1 MSMVDILRSLP
12 SRIQSGLLSGL
23 TYYLCSWYP
32 KSAQAKRIGLMYSGV
47 SLAGA
52 FGGLLA
58 YAIEKMNG
66 YDSLTG
72 SDRVRAELSS
82 ELGAFLGGLGL

>member
-1 MSMVDILRSLP
+1 
-12 SRIQSGLLSGL
+12 
-23 TYYLCSWYP
+23 
-32 KSAQAKRIGLMYSGV
+32 MYSGV

-66 YDSLTG
+66 YDSLIG
-72 SDRVRAELSS
+72 SDRVRTEFSP
-82 ELGAFLGGLGL
+82 ELGASPDGLGL

>member
-1 MSMVDILRSLP
+1 
-12 SRIQSGLLSGL
+12 
-23 TYYLCSWYP
+23 
-32 KSAQAKRIGLMYSGV
+32 MYSGV

-66 YDSLTG
+66 CAPSYKCGLLGRGLSFCQDWGLEG
-72 SDRVRAELSS
+72 VVLDRKLLAPSIIVL
-82 ELGAFLGGLGL
+82 

>member
-1 MSMVDILRSLP
+1 
-12 SRIQSGLLSGL
+12 
-23 TYYLCSWYP
+23 
-32 KSAQAKRIGLMYSGV
+32 MYSGV

-66 YDSLTG
+66 YDSQTG

-82 ELGAFLGGLGL
+82 ESGASPDGLGL

>member
-1 MSMVDILRSLP
+1 
-12 SRIQSGLLSGL
+12 
-23 TYYLCSWYP
+23 
-32 KSAQAKRIGLMYSGV
+32 MYSGV

-66 YDSLTG
+66 YDSLTR
-72 SDRVRAELSS
+72 SDLVQAQSSS
-82 ELGAFLGGLGL
+82 ESVAFLGGLGL

>member
-1 MSMVDILRSLP
+1 
-12 SRIQSGLLSGL
+12 
-23 TYYLCSWYP
+23 
-32 KSAQAKRIGLMYSGV
+32 MYSGV

-58 YAIEKMNG
+58 YTIEKMNG

-72 SDRVRAELSS
+72 SDRLKAELSS
-82 ELGAFLGGLGL
+82 ELAVSLDGHGL

>member
-1 MSMVDILRSLP
+1 
-12 SRIQSGLLSGL
+12 
-23 TYYLCSWYP
+23 
-32 KSAQAKRIGLMYSGV
+32 MYSGV

-58 YAIEKMNG
+58 YTIEKMNG

-72 SDRVRAELSS
+72 SDLLMAELSL
-82 ELGAFLGGLGL
+82 ELAASLDGLGS